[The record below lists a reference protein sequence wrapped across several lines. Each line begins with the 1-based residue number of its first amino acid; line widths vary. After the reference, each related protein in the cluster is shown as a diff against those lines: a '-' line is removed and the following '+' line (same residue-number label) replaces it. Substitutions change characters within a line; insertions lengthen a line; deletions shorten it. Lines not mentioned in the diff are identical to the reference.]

1 MVTVTKFL
9 TKSDLKREICDCER
23 RDKLKIFFK
32 EVDETEIRIK
42 PKEDL
47 KGANILRNEKIVAYC
62 ESCKKIYF
70 IMMTF
75 EGSIKEQ
82 YVSIDSIELFEGSL
96 KDIRKIINEMYDEYE
111 NELINIATDDHSIKV
126 IDKLEDEEK
135 IITKY
140 VYLNREDKELYS
152 DLMG

>member
-9 TKSDLKREICDCER
+9 TKLDLKREVCDCEG
-23 RDKLKIFFK
+23 RDKLKILFK
-32 EVDETEIRIK
+32 EVNETELRIK

-47 KGANILRNEKIVAYC
+47 QGANVLRYEKIVAYC
-62 ESCKKIYF
+62 ENCKNIYF
-70 IMMTF
+70 IMLTF
-75 EGSIKEQ
+75 EGSLKEQ

-96 KDIRKIINEMYDEYE
+96 KDLRRIINEMYDGYE

-135 IITKY
+135 IITQY
-140 VYLNREDKELYS
+140 AYLNREDKELYA